1 MTMRTTSKY
10 LIICG
15 GLRFGAAFTVLSFHL
30 ILVIYLVGTDDGVAT
45 VPGDIEHSSARNG
58 NHKDLGSLG
67 EKERTNVNCAVQ
79 QYLMTAGYK
88 ITAMTFQE
96 EVTRRAVGSCS

>member
-1 MTMRTTSKY
+1 M
-10 LIICG
+10 
-15 GLRFGAAFTVLSFHL
+15 
-30 ILVIYLVGTDDGVAT
+30 IYLVGTDDGVAT
-45 VPGDIEHSSARNG
+45 VPGDIEHSSARNV

-67 EKERTNVNCAVQ
+67 EKERINVNCAVQ

-96 EVTRRAVGSCS
+96 EVTRCAVGSCSRYSSLTSS

>member
-1 MTMRTTSKY
+1 M
-10 LIICG
+10 
-15 GLRFGAAFTVLSFHL
+15 
-30 ILVIYLVGTDDGVAT
+30 IYLVGTDDGVAT
-45 VPGDIEHSSARNG
+45 VPGDIEHSSPRNG

>member
-1 MTMRTTSKY
+1 
-10 LIICG
+10 
-15 GLRFGAAFTVLSFHL
+15 
-30 ILVIYLVGTDDGVAT
+30 VIYLVGTDDGVAT

-67 EKERTNVNCAVQ
+67 EKERINVNCAVQ

-96 EVTRRAVGSCS
+96 EVDQDLDKWQNSTAYVLDALRHYYRSFLASANDHTQVCNSL